1 MLGWR
6 DRDIRR
12 ALFIALNEKRQ
23 ELKKAQLENLLQS
36 PMNIE
41 DIWDQ
46 INDSWKKNLDEG
58 M

>member
-6 DRDIRR
+6 EHDIRR
-12 ALFIALNEKRQ
+12 ALFMALNEKRQ
-23 ELKKAQLENLLQS
+23 ELRRAELENILQS

-46 INDSWKKNLDEG
+46 INDSWKKNLHEG

>member
-1 MLGWR
+1 M
-6 DRDIRR
+6 
-12 ALFIALNEKRQ
+12 ALNEKRQ

>member
-6 DRDIRR
+6 EGDIRR
-12 ALFIALNEKRQ
+12 ALFLALNEKRQ
-23 ELKKAQLENLLQS
+23 ELRKAELENILQS
-36 PMNIE
+36 PMNID

-46 INDSWKKNLDEG
+46 INDSWKKNLYEG